1 MHYIW
6 TELFILFVTVFV
18 SKITAKKTKSVD
30 VLWFI
35 IFGAVLGNIGLFSG
49 DHRIEFL
56 GEIGIILVMFAL
68 GFEEDLGN
76 FLKGV
81 KKAWGIAVIG
91 AVFPFMAGYFSAEI
105 SGFSTTSALIWGLT
119 MTATAVS
126 LTMVSLKSLGLE
138 KTPAATG
145 IMTSAVVDD
154 VLSLIGVAVLLPI
167 ILNGT
172 QKELNIDIA
181 KLVRTMLDVVL
192 FFGFVF
198 LVAKFIVPHKKG
210 IRYLFVVNKGHY
222 AVLGVFIL
230 VFLFGSVAHTLGF
243 HPAIGA
249 YFAGLI
255 LKAEYFGVGNQNR
268 AKEVEKITSVMA
280 YTVFGPVFFI
290 LLGGKILFDLN
301 MFKEV
306 FFPTLML
313 FSSVLVLQVL
323 SAASAARFT
332 GGYSVKDSVLI
343 GLGML
348 GRAELAFIVIN
359 IAFVQNSLITQ
370 KEFYILMFTTF
381 LLNISVPTLLKWY
394 KPIYLGNRK

>member
-6 TELFILFVTVFV
+6 TELFILFLTVFAA
-18 SKITAKKTKSVD
+18 KITAKKTNTVD

-35 IFGAVLGNIGLFSG
+35 IYGAVLGNVGLFSG
-49 DHRIEFL
+49 DHRLEFL

-68 GFEEDLGN
+68 GFEEDLSN

-91 AVFPFMAGYFSAEI
+91 AIFPFLAGYFSAKI
-105 SGFSTTSALIWGLT
+105 FGFSTTSSLIWGLT

-154 VLSLIGVAVLLPI
+154 VLSLIGVAILLPI
-167 ILNGT
+167 ILGGGSGS
-172 QKELNIDIA
+172 ELNIDIN
-181 KLVRTMLDVVL
+181 KLFKTLFDVVL

-198 LVAKFIVPHKKG
+198 LVGKFIVPHKRG

-230 VFLFGSVAHTLGF
+230 VFLFGSVAHALGF

-255 LKAEYFGVGNQNR
+255 LKAEYFGVGTQNR

-280 YTVFGPVFFI
+280 FTVFGPVFFI
-290 LLGGKILFDLN
+290 LLGGKILFDITVLQQVILPT
-301 MFKEV
+301 FV
-306 FFPTLML
+306 LFF
-313 FSSVLVLQVL
+313 SVLVLQIV
-323 SAASAARFT
+323 SAAGAARYT
-332 GGYSVKDSVLI
+332 GGYSAKDSLLI
-343 GLGML
+343 GFGML

-359 IAFVQNSLITQ
+359 IAFVQNHLITQ
-370 KEFYILMFTTF
+370 EEFYILMFTTF
-381 LLNISVPTLLKWY
+381 LLNISVPLLLKWY
-394 KPIYLGNRK
+394 KPIYLKK

>member
-6 TELFILFVTVFV
+6 TELFILFLTVFV
-18 SKITAKKTKSVD
+18 SKITAKKTNTVD

-35 IFGAVLGNIGLFSG
+35 IYGALLGNIGLFSG
-49 DHRIEFL
+49 DHRLEFL
-56 GEIGIILVMFAL
+56 GEIGIVLVMFAL
-68 GFEEDLGN
+68 GFEENLSN
-76 FLKGV
+76 FLKGL

-91 AVFPFMAGYFSAEI
+91 AVFPFLAGYFSAKLF
-105 SGFSTTSALIWGLT
+105 GFSVTSSLIWGLT

-167 ILNGT
+167 ILSGD
-172 QKELNIDIA
+172 KGELNIDTA
-181 KLVRTMLDVVL
+181 ELLKTLLDVVL

-198 LVAKFIVPHKKG
+198 LVGKFIVPHKKG

-230 VFLFGSVAHTLGF
+230 VFLFGSVAHALGF

-255 LKAEYFGVGNQNR
+255 LKAEYFGTGTHNR

-290 LLGGKILFDLN
+290 LLGGKILFDASVL
-301 MFKEV
+301 EQV
-306 FFPTLML
+306 FVPTVTL
-313 FSSVLVLQVL
+313 FVSVLVLQIF
-323 SAASAARFT
+323 SAAAAAKYT
-332 GGYSVKDSVLI
+332 GGYSAKDSVLI
-343 GLGML
+343 GFGML

-359 IAFVQNSLITQ
+359 IAFVQNRLIT
-370 KEFYILMFTTF
+370 KEEFYILMFTTF

-394 KPIYLGNRK
+394 KPVYLAK

>member
-6 TELFILFVTVFV
+6 TELFILFLTVFAA
-18 SKITAKKTKSVD
+18 KITAKKTNTVD

-35 IFGAVLGNIGLFSG
+35 IFGALLGNIGLFSG
-49 DHRIEFL
+49 DHRLEFL

-68 GFEEDLGN
+68 GFEENLSN

-81 KKAWGIAVIG
+81 KKAWGIAIIG
-91 AVFPFMAGYFSAEI
+91 AIFPFLAGYFSAKI
-105 SGFSTTSALIWGLT
+105 FGFSTTSSLIWGLT

-167 ILNGT
+167 ILSGGG
-172 QKELNIDIA
+172 KGELNIDTA
-181 KLVRTMLDVVL
+181 KLLRTLLDVVL

-198 LVAKFIVPHKKG
+198 LVGKFIVPHKRG
-210 IRYLFVVNKGHY
+210 IRYLFVVNQGHY

-290 LLGGKILFDLN
+290 LLGGKILFDLG
-301 MFKEV
+301 V
-306 FFPTLML
+306 LQQVILPTFVL
-313 FSSVLVLQVL
+313 FLSVLILQII
-323 SAASAARFT
+323 SAAGAAKYT
-332 GGYSVKDSVLI
+332 GGYSAKDSVLI
-343 GLGML
+343 GFGML

-359 IAFVQNSLITQ
+359 IAFVQNHLITQ
-370 KEFYILMFTTF
+370 EEFYILMFTTF
-381 LLNISVPTLLKWY
+381 LLNISVPLLLKWY
-394 KPIYLGNRK
+394 KPIYLKQ

>member
-6 TELFILFVTVFV
+6 TELFILFVTIFL
-18 SKITAKKTKSVD
+18 SKITAKKTNTVD

-35 IFGAVLGNIGLFSG
+35 IFGAILGNLDLFSG
-49 DHRIEFL
+49 DHRLEFL
-56 GEIGIILVMFAL
+56 GEIGIVLVMFAL
-68 GFEEDLGN
+68 GFEEDLSN

-81 KKAWGIAVIG
+81 KKAWGIAIIG
-91 AVFPFMAGYFSAEI
+91 AIFPFLAGFLSAKFF
-105 SGFSTTSALIWGLT
+105 GFSTTSSLIWGLT

-167 ILNGT
+167 ILGGG
-172 QKELNIDIA
+172 KGELNIDIS
-181 KLVRTMLDVVL
+181 KLVRTLLDVLL

-198 LVAKFIVPHKKG
+198 LVGKFIVPHKRG

-230 VFLFGSVAHTLGF
+230 VFLFGSVAHILGF

-255 LKAEYFGVGNQNR
+255 LKAEYFGEGTQNR

-290 LLGGKILFDLN
+290 LLGGKILFDLGVLQD
-301 MFKEV
+301 V
-306 FFPTLML
+306 FLPTIAL
-313 FSSVLVLQVL
+313 FLSVLILQII
-323 SAASAARFT
+323 SAAGAAKYT
-332 GGYSVKDSVLI
+332 GGYSSKDSLLI
-343 GLGML
+343 GFGML

-359 IAFVQNSLITQ
+359 IAFVQNKLISQ
-370 KEFYILMFTTF
+370 EEFYILMFTTF

-394 KPIYLGNRK
+394 KPIYLKK